1 MQTASAADIQHMV
14 DTCCMAPR
22 ALSVGVGEDGLEG
35 LLEVLATPTV
45 SRREDR
51 DVSLADILQWI
62 VMPECVAKEV
72 DESTPTAP
80 SYESWL
86 WYDAVADMEECCAN
100 TAQPGVAVDAANAPD
115 AKVYCKVDRSCLQK
129 INIRRDWMIDTLMCR
144 PELCASVYPPLTESE
159 SESAKVMSGFI
170 DNDSGGAADDHVLLS
185 WD

>member
-1 MQTASAADIQHMV
+1 MV
-14 DTCCMAPR
+14 DTCCMSPR
-22 ALSVGVGEDGLEG
+22 ALSTGLEGDLEG

-51 DVSLADILQWI
+51 DVTLADILQWI
-62 VMPECVAKEV
+62 EVPACAAEEV
-72 DESTPTAP
+72 DESSPASS
-80 SYESWL
+80 SYESWM

-100 TAQPGVAVDAANAPD
+100 TAQPSVAVDAANAPD

-129 INIRRDWMIDTLMCR
+129 INVRRDWMIDTLMCR

-170 DNDSGGAADDHVLLS
+170 DSDFGGGADDGVLLS